1 MATAGARVLLGTAS
15 WTDRPLIASGRF
27 YPAGA
32 KTAETRLRYYASRYP
47 LVEADSSYYGL
58 PTAETAR
65 AWVARTPPG
74 FTFDVKAYSLFT
86 DHPAPIV
93 RLPKEIQGLL
103 PAPLAGRTN
112 LYRKDTPAEVVD
124 LCWATFVDALLPLH
138 EAGRLG
144 VVVFQFPKWVFPGRG
159 THRYL
164 EEVRS
169 RLGPYRGAVEFRNER
184 WMAGAQQETTLALL
198 GELGLSYI
206 AVDEP
211 QGFASSV
218 PPVAAAPASPA
229 LVRFHGRNAE
239 TWEKRTR
246 TSAERFDY
254 YYRPEELAEWVPR
267 IKTLTRAV
275 PEVHL
280 VMNTNNYD
288 QGPANLELLR
298 GELQASGI
306 AVESWPGER
315 ATLTL

>member
-1 MATAGARVLLGTAS
+1 MATPGARVLLGTAS

-27 YPAGA
+27 YPPGA
-32 KTAETRLRYYASRYP
+32 KTAEARLRHYAGRYP
-47 LVEADSSYYGL
+47 LVEVDSSYYGL
-58 PTAETAR
+58 PTVETAR
-65 AWVARTPPG
+65 AWVTRTPPG

-86 DHPAPIV
+86 EHPAAV
-93 RLPKEIQGLL
+93 ARLPREIQGLL
-103 PAPLAGRTN
+103 PPALKDKAN
-112 LYRKDTPAEVVD
+112 LYRKEAPAEIVD
-124 LCWATFVDALLPLH
+124 LCWATFNDALLPLAD
-138 EAGRLG
+138 AGRLG

-159 THRYL
+159 MYRYL

-169 RLGPYRGAVEFRNER
+169 RLGRFRGAVEFRNGR

-198 GELGLSYI
+198 GDAGLSYI

-218 PPVAAAPASPA
+218 PPVAAATANPGF
-229 LVRFHGRNAE
+229 VRFHGRNAD

-254 YYRPEELAEWVPR
+254 YYRREELAEWAPR
-267 IKTLTRAV
+267 IRTLLEAV

-280 VMNTNNYD
+280 IMNTNNAD

-298 GELQASGI
+298 GELEAGGV
-306 AVESWPGER
+306 ALPPWPSETG
-315 ATLTL
+315 TLGL